1 MYSRTPPCGVFML
14 YILFGFLQGY
24 FSLPQGYPYQWGGY
38 VYYPAPYI
46 PPYPLMH
53 SYPESCCCFDY
64 GIETVFSEI
73 SNQGISGDGN
83 PTPEIV
89 AQMTSTAGLPTTAST
104 TIGQLTEGLSAEK
117 NPGNP
122 EEESPRFSQQTTIQ
136 PTTELIIEPKTVT
149 IYEISAELSTTAS
162 ESTNQSKA
170 ELSAQSITETN
181 TEPIVESSKITP
193 EGTESTTESTE
204 SATVSACKFTTV
216 SACKFTTK
224 LTKPKQQS
232 NTESTIKLTES
243 ATESSKLV
251 TETTDESTI
260 KMTEYTQALTIESTT
275 TESVSSTETSQRVP
289 ETTEGSTTESSG
301 HAARSTVKSTKESTA
316 QTTIEFEIET
326 PTATTLLTIDSM
338 PNEENQY
345 NVGEGMTAPSASTE
359 GIMILNRVTGKDYF
373 LGRTTEAS
381 AESTGDN
388 YKRLNTASNTELTTE
403 SNKVSSSGFATRI
416 SSDDIYDGIS
426 HTEEYDFFP
435 YLDPA

>member
-1 MYSRTPPCGVFML
+1 M
-14 YILFGFLQGY
+14 FGFLEGY

-46 PPYPLMH
+46 PPYPVMH

-73 SNQGISGDGN
+73 SNQGIGGDGD

-89 AQMTSTAGLPTTAST
+89 AQMTSTAGLPTREST
-104 TIGQLTEGLSAEK
+104 TIGQLTEGLSAET

-122 EEESPRFSQQTTIQ
+122 EEESPRFLQQTTIQ

-162 ESTNQSKA
+162 ESTNQSKT
-170 ELSAQSITETN
+170 EFSAQSITETN
-181 TEPIVESSKITP
+181 TEPIIESSKIAP
-193 EGTESTTESTE
+193 EGTESTTESSE
-204 SATVSACKFTTV
+204 SATVSAGKFTTV

-243 ATESSKLV
+243 PTESSKLV

-260 KMTEYTQALTIESTT
+260 KMTEYTQALTVDSTT
-275 TESVSSTETSQRVP
+275 AESVSSAETSQRIP

-301 HAARSTVKSTKESTA
+301 YAARSTVKSTKEATESTT

-338 PNEENQY
+338 PNEDNQY
-345 NVGEGMTAPSASTE
+345 NVGEGMTASSARTTE
-359 GIMILNRVTGKDYF
+359 SIMILNRVTGKDYF

-381 AESTGDN
+381 AEPTGDN

-403 SNKVSSSGFATRI
+403 SNKVSRSGFATQI